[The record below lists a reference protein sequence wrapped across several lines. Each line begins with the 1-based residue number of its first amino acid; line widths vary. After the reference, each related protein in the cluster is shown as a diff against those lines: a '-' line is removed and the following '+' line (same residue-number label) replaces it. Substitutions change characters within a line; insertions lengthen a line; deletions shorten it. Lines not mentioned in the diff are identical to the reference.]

1 MTHTSGIVLTEQKM
15 TKNLVDIFLYCTHV
29 L

>member
-1 MTHTSGIVLTEQKM
+1 MTHTSGIVLTEKKM
-15 TKNLVDIFLYCTHV
+15 TKNFVGLFLYCTYV